1 MLAGPTHNLKVALI
15 EPEIPGNTGS
25 IGRTCLARGAA
36 LHLVRPLGFQVT
48 DEQLRRSG
56 LDYWQHVKLT
66 MHDSLETFLA
76 GLEPSAPLWLFT
88 TKAQRSLYDAQI
100 ENDSLLIFGPE
111 SRGLSAAL
119 LDRYPDRLLS
129 IPMESTHVRSIN
141 LSNAVSV
148 ALYEAWRQ
156 QLVAASAPQRDDGNP
171 AHDSQRSS

>member
-1 MLAGPTHNLKVALI
+1 MLAGPMHNLKVALI

-56 LDYWQHVKLT
+56 LDYWQHVALT
-66 MHDSLETFLA
+66 MHDSLDAFLD
-76 GLEPSAPLWLFT
+76 GLEATAPLWLFT
-88 TKAQRSLYDAQI
+88 TKAKRSLYDADI
-100 ENDSLLIFGPE
+100 KGDSMLIFGPE
-111 SRGLSAAL
+111 SRGLSRAL
-119 LDRYPDRLLS
+119 LDRYPDRQLC
-129 IPMESTHVRSIN
+129 IPMESAHIRSIN

-156 QLVAASAPQRDDGNP
+156 QLRPVSAP
-171 AHDSQRSS
+171 